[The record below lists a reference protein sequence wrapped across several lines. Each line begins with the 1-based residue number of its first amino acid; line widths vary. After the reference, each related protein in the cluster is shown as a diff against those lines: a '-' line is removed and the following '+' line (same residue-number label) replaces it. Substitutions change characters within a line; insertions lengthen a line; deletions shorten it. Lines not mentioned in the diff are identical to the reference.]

1 MMTDFCNPGGA
12 MLGSEPTDQAI
23 DNGSPASSAGR
34 AAAALDR
41 LARDAGLHGDVDRGS
56 TQDTHAAFA
65 QLYFHSTRRWLDHL
79 EDQADAHIGYMV
91 IERFYDLYDLYVR
104 QVIDGR
110 STQTAAHWIP
120 YFRLSDSLGD
130 RQTAAGHWRLLFLG
144 ARAHVRYDLAEAV
157 YFTYRDYSGIHGRSP
172 SRDRFRHLLLG
183 PKTDA
188 VFLSAAR
195 DFVSSRQPTRHG
207 VGAHGNHMV
216 HLGTDWLRRFW
227 VPAFQHWRRA
237 AWADALSRI
246 DARRQREG
254 PANARSAQ
262 FEGGDA
268 EYG

>member
-1 MMTDFCNPGGA
+1 
-12 MLGSEPTDQAI
+12 
-23 DNGSPASSAGR
+23 
-34 AAAALDR
+34 
-41 LARDAGLHGDVDRGS
+41 
-56 TQDTHAAFA
+56 
-65 QLYFHSTRRWLDHL
+65 
-79 EDQADAHIGYMV
+79 MV

-110 STQTAAHWIP
+110 SAQTAAHWIP

-157 YFTYRDYSGIHGRSP
+157 YFTYRDYPGIHGRSP

-207 VGAHGNHMV
+207 VGAHGDHMV
-216 HLGTDWLRRFW
+216 HLGTDWLQRFW

-246 DARRQREG
+246 DAGRQREG